1 MKGIFA
7 SLAVALVITVAL
19 FYNLYGTVNHAATE
33 NQTAK
38 QPKYHIQVITQNTD
52 EHFWTM
58 FKKGAAAA
66 GANLNTYVE
75 FVDVAQKDVDTS
87 VQTVEK
93 AIYSKVDGIALQ
105 AQDITKT
112 SAILK
117 IAKTNKIATLT
128 FENESGYIPDVPT
141 VGSNLYD
148 IGLKEGELGVEVCK
162 GKGNVVLIV
171 NGTGNQGSQYKNL
184 KLQGIMD
191 VFSKHTGISVQAV
204 YTLSAGMFETE
215 KLMSKILAQNP
226 KIDLIVCTDERNTP
240 SVAQVIVDAN
250 RVGDISIVG
259 YGAMPQTLKYIGG
272 RGVIYGT
279 VCPDAYNIGYDTV
292 AQLHA
297 VLDGKQVS
305 ESLNTE
311 LFSISK
317 TNVDKFMVE
326 TNAK

>member
-7 SLAVALVITVAL
+7 SLAVAFLAIAVL
-19 FYNLYGTVNHAATE
+19 FFNLYGTVNNVAIE
-33 NQTAK
+33 NQADK
-38 QPKYHIQVITQNTD
+38 KPKYHIQVITQNSD

-58 FKKGAAAA
+58 FKRGATAA
-66 GANLNTYVE
+66 GTDLNTYVE

-87 VQTVEK
+87 IQAVEK
-93 AIYSKVDGIALQ
+93 AIFSNVDGIAFQ
-105 AQDITKT
+105 GQDINRT
-112 SAILK
+112 SAVLK
-117 IAKTNKIATLT
+117 AAKAKNIAALT
-128 FENESGYIPDVPT
+128 FENELSYIPDVPT

-148 IGLKEGELGVEVCK
+148 IGQKEGSLGVEACK
-162 GKGNVVLIV
+162 GKANAVLIV
-171 NGTGNQGSQYKNL
+171 NGTGNQSSEYKNL

-191 VFSKHTGISVQAV
+191 VFSKNPGISVKAV
-204 YTLSAGMFETE
+204 YSLSAGMFETE

-226 KIDLIVCTDERNTP
+226 KVDLIVCTDERNTP
-240 SVAQVIVDAN
+240 SIAQTIVDNN

-292 AQLHA
+292 SQLFA
-297 VLDGKQVS
+297 ILNGNQVS

-311 LFSISK
+311 LFAINRA
-317 TNVDKFMVE
+317 NVDKFMVE
-326 TNAK
+326 SNEK